1 MEEDERV
8 VLFLRRVANAVIL
21 RALNDLRFPK
31 DTYRFITARNFCLG
45 VNKIWYSSLETWAQ
59 LADLDIQKIQKEAR
73 KRIDVNRR

>member
-21 RALNDLRFPK
+21 RALNDLRFQK
-31 DTYRFITARNFCLG
+31 DTYRFITARNLCLG
-45 VNKIWYSSLETWAQ
+45 VNKMWYSSHETWAQ

-73 KRIDVNRR
+73 KRIDVNKR